1 MTNQEIEYLTGAWK
15 QSTYE
20 ATERYNRMW
29 ERRLFLCKVK
39 RKAINVLRVIVISL
53 CAYVFVK

>member
-1 MTNQEIEYLTGAWK
+1 MTKQELEYLTGAWK
-15 QSTYE
+15 QPTYE

-29 ERRLFLCKVK
+29 ERRLFYSMLQ
-39 RKAINVLRVIVISL
+39 RKAIIVLRVVVIVL